1 MNLPFSDTLNSV
13 INQLFGPG
21 LSQHAR
27 LITLSSA
34 QTADLPESLVVE
46 RFHGQES
53 VNDNFQFD
61 IDALSVSTD
70 LDLKQFI
77 GTELTLR
84 LLQADGSRRAWHGY
98 CTQASWLGADG
109 GLARYRLRLESF
121 LAFLDR
127 RRDSFLFQDM
137 SVTDIAS
144 AVLKEYPQANFSLD
158 VTQTLARREICTQ
171 YRESDYA
178 FLRRI
183 LASEGLN
190 FRFEHQQ
197 DGDDGQASGQQ
208 QARHKLIIFDRN
220 AKAPDLPGGDTRI
233 RFHRVAATES
243 SDAITDFSAVRSVR
257 SNAVALASWHPEKI
271 SSASAEESSSLDAGE
286 LPALPVYDGSGQ
298 QDFADQKAASDHA
311 LLMLQAIELQNKRF
325 EGAGAVRQLCAGVQF
340 ALIQHERYPEG
351 ENRFMLLS
359 VSHSARNNF
368 DNNIAHVLDE
378 VLPASLG
385 QGLVSSPSPGTSSD
399 DDLKAGTYR
408 NSFVAVRDVVPV
420 VPTAITERLKPT
432 ARGTQTAL
440 VTGLPDAAVTTDRN
454 HRVKVQFHW
463 QRGQA
468 PNPGGLRETGNLDDK
483 DGNAPGN
490 DASGTWVRVAEA
502 QSGPNWGSQFTPRI
516 GSEVLIDFIEGDIDR
531 PVVVAQLYNGSDVPP
546 FPAGAD
552 SGANHAGTISGWH
565 STAHDGSGFNQ
576 WVVDDTQSQL
586 RMRLASSQAR
596 SQLNL
601 GHLIEQADTGAQR
614 GSYRG
619 QGFELRSDAW
629 GVVRGAE
636 GLLISSTA
644 RPAAGASVT
653 STQMDAREAV
663 AQLKGAQQL
672 AQTMGDAATQQQA
685 LHSTDALQAKRD
697 FISIIDPADQGKH
710 PGSVNGQDAF
720 KSQAGSR
727 ESDTTQPVEKF
738 AKAAVLMESPAN
750 INWASAASTV
760 LYAGENLH
768 WTSQGDTHWTAA
780 DTASLAAGK
789 AATLFAHDG
798 GIQAYAGNGPVS
810 LQAHTDTLEI
820 LADKD
825 VSVIS
830 VSEGIEIKARQKIVL
845 QAGQASVTLEGGN
858 ITFACPGTFSVK
870 GGTHAFPGGASAGAM
885 LPPLPDGTSA
895 ENNWIALHYMEP
907 ETGSGISGADYEIH
921 FKDGAKLTGKLDDQ
935 GKALHEN
942 IERKQ
947 VTKVVYKPRKPE
959 RDKPAAPL
967 EDFSNG

>member
-1 MNLPFSDTLNSV
+1 MTQDAPTPRRQRTALAAPRSFPASNLPAAFLSALS
-13 INQLFGPG
+13 GPG

-27 LITLSSA
+27 LITLSSVQA
-34 QTADLPESLVVE
+34 ADLPESLVVE
-46 RFHGQES
+46 RFHGKES
-53 VNDNFQFD
+53 VNDNFLFD

-137 SVTDIAS
+137 SITDIAS

-158 VTQTLARREICTQ
+158 VTQTLARRDICTQ
-171 YRESDYA
+171 YRESDFA

-208 QARHKLIIFDRN
+208 QARHKLVIFDRN
-220 AKAPDLPGGDTRI
+220 AKAPDLPGGDTRV

-271 SSASAEESSSLDAGE
+271 SSPSAEERSSLDAGE
-286 LPALPVYDGSGQ
+286 LPALPIYDGSGQ
-298 QDFADQKAASDHA
+298 QDFADQQVASEHA
-311 LLMLQAIELQNKRF
+311 LLMLQAMELQNKRF
-325 EGAGAVRQLCAGVQF
+325 EGAGAVRQFSAGAQF
-340 ALIQHERYPEG
+340 ALTQHERYPEG
-351 ENRFMLLS
+351 ENRFKLLS

-368 DNNIAHVLDE
+368 ESNIVRILDE
-378 VLPASLG
+378 VLPASFG
-385 QGLVSSPSPGTSSD
+385 QGWAGSPSPRASSD
-399 DDLKAGTYR
+399 DELKAGTYR
-408 NSFVAVRDVVPV
+408 NSFVAVRDVVPI
-420 VPTAITERLKPT
+420 VPAAITERLKPT

-440 VTGLPDAAVTTDRN
+440 VTGLPDAAITTDRN

-552 SGANHAGTISGWH
+552 SAANHAGTISGWH

-596 SQLNL
+596 SQLSL

-653 STQMDAREAV
+653 STQMDAHEAV

-672 AQTMGDAATQQQA
+672 ARTMGDAAAKQQA
-685 LHSTDALQAKRD
+685 LHSMAALQAKTD

-720 KSQAGSR
+720 KSKEGSR
-727 ESDTTQPVEKF
+727 ESDSAQPVEKF

-750 INWASAASTV
+750 INWACTASTV

-780 DTASLAAGK
+780 DTTSLAAGK
-789 AATLFAHDG
+789 TATLFAHEG

-810 LQAHTDTLEI
+810 LQAHTDALEI

-830 VSEGIEIKARQKIVL
+830 VNEGIEIKARQKIVL

-870 GGTHAFPGGASAGAM
+870 GGTHAFPGGASAAASQT
-885 LPPLPDGTSA
+885 PLPNSTVSA
-895 ENNWIALHYMEP
+895 K
-907 ETGSGISGADYEIH
+907 GS
-921 FKDGAKLTGKLDDQ
+921 
-935 GKALHEN
+935 
-942 IERKQ
+942 RK
-947 VTKVVYKPRKPE
+947 
-959 RDKPAAPL
+959 
-967 EDFSNG
+967 FSFSS

>member
-1 MNLPFSDTLNSV
+1 MLSTLLSGFPST
-13 INQLFGPG
+13 LFGPG

-27 LITLSSA
+27 LITLASA
-34 QTADLPESLVVE
+34 QEAGLPESLVVE

-109 GLARYRLRLESF
+109 GLARYRLRLESV

-137 SVTDIAS
+137 SVTDIAN
-144 AVLKEYPQANFSLD
+144 AVLKEYPQANFALE
-158 VTQTLARREICTQ
+158 VTQPLSKRDICTQ
-171 YRESDYA
+171 YRESDFA

-197 DGDDGQASGQQ
+197 EGEQGHAHGQQ
-208 QARHKLIIFDRN
+208 QARHKLVIFDRE

-233 RFHRVAATES
+233 RFHRVAATEA
-243 SDAITDFSAVRSVR
+243 SDAITDFGAVRSVR

-271 SSASAEESSSLDAGE
+271 SSPSAEESSSLDAGE
-286 LPALPVYDGSGQ
+286 LPALPVYDGTGQ
-298 QDFADQKAASDHA
+298 QDFADQQAAATHA
-311 LLMLQAIELQNKRF
+311 RLMLQALEMQNKRF
-325 EGAGAVRQLCAGVQF
+325 EGTGAARQLGAGMQF
-340 ALIQHERYPEG
+340 ALSQHERYPDG
-351 ENRFMLLS
+351 ENRFKLLS
-359 VSHSARNNF
+359 VSHGARNNF
-368 DNNIAHVLDE
+368 DSNIARILDQ

-385 QGLVSSPSPGTSSD
+385 NLFGKTPASD
-399 DDLKAGTYR
+399 SASEDDLKTGTYR
-408 NSFVAVRDVVPV
+408 NRFVALRDVVPI
-420 VPTAITERLKPT
+420 VPIAITQRLKPT
-432 ARGTQTAL
+432 ARGPQTAL
-440 VTGLPDAAVTTDRN
+440 VTGLPDVAVTTDRN
-454 HRVKVQFHW
+454 HRVKIQFHW
-463 QRGQA
+463 QRGKS
-468 PNPGGLRETGNLDDK
+468 PNPGGLRDTGNLGDK
-483 DGNAPGN
+483 NGNAPGN

-502 QSGPNWGSQFTPRI
+502 QSGPNWGSQFTPRV
-516 GSEVLIDFIEGDIDR
+516 GSEVLIDFMEGDIDR

-552 SGANHAGTISGWH
+552 SGANHAGTLSGWH

-576 WVVDDTQSQL
+576 WVVDDTQLQL
-586 RMRLASSQAR
+586 RMRLASSQAK

-629 GVVRGAE
+629 GVVRGAQ

-644 RPAAGASVT
+644 RPVAGASVT
-653 STQMDAREAV
+653 STQMDAHEAV

-672 AQTMGDAATQQQA
+672 AQIMGEAAAQQQA
-685 LHSTDALQAKRD
+685 LHSAAAFKAKSE

-710 PGSVNGQDAF
+710 PGSVNGQEAF
-720 KSQAGSR
+720 KSQPESR
-727 ESDTTQPVEKF
+727 ENDRAQPVEMF
-738 AKAAVLMESPAN
+738 AKAAVLMESPTN

-768 WTSQGDTHWTAA
+768 WTTQGDTHWTAA

-798 GIQAYAGNGPVS
+798 GIQAFAGNGPVS
-810 LQAHTDTLEI
+810 LQAHTDALEI

-830 VSEGIEIKARQKIVL
+830 VNEGIEIKARQKIVL

-870 GGTHAFPGGASAGAM
+870 GGAHAFPGGASAAAS
-885 LPPLPDGTSA
+885 LSPLPKSTVDA
-895 ENNWIALHYMEP
+895 
-907 ETGSGISGADYEIH
+907 
-921 FKDGAKLTGKLDDQ
+921 KDS
-935 GKALHEN
+935 
-942 IERKQ
+942 RK
-947 VTKVVYKPRKPE
+947 
-959 RDKPAAPL
+959 
-967 EDFSNG
+967 FSFSR